1 MNETRKSDPVST
13 GPATPSDP
21 TAEQDSGHGLFAPS
35 SYEAVEQFLNAILS
49 TTPSSPPSRR
59 QSQEE
64 EEEEDE
70 EGTLKDKDRQKHTQ
84 KNNSDG
90 ETTPTKSS
98 SCHASSRSAVAET
111 WRTQAIGL
119 VGLALLIHE
128 VRHEVLADETV
139 ARAMVTAAAGEG
151 NEEVFKE
158 ADREKNTISP
168 GPAVTEGHS
177 RRSSSD
183 NHEFEVGVEE
193 EEEEVDSWAR
203 GVEDLTVRLL
213 ESLGSVGRRREE
225 GQEEDDRDI
234 QDDGEEEE
242 EEDPTG
248 WYFDPDESDPEYE
261 DEPCE

>member
-1 MNETRKSDPVST
+1 MNETRKSDPVCS

-64 EEEEDE
+64 EEEEE
-70 EGTLKDKDRQKHTQ
+70 STLKDKDKQKHIQ
-84 KNNSDG
+84 KNNGDG
-90 ETTPTKSS
+90 ETTPTNSS

-158 ADREKNTISP
+158 ADWENNTISP

-183 NHEFEVGVEE
+183 DHEFEVGV

-213 ESLGSVGRRREE
+213 ESLGGVGRRIEE
-225 GQEEDDRDI
+225 GREEDDRDI
-234 QDDGEEEE
+234 QDDGEEE